1 MAKKPYFI
9 SGCNIAGGRETRT
22 YGVMVRTGELVYEC
36 SMEGCSNSTEN
47 VASDDMLVIQR
58 HTQTVRAVEGR
69 SGTERLVFLLFVYD
83 SNCEV
88 LLCKELVEEH
98 Y

>member
-1 MAKKPYFI
+1 MA
-9 SGCNIAGGRETRT
+9 
-22 YGVMVRTGELVYEC
+22 RTGELVYEC
-36 SMEGCSNSTEN
+36 SMEGCNNSTDN
-47 VASDDMLVIQR
+47 LTSDDMLVIQR

-69 SGTERLVFLLFVYD
+69 TGTERLVFLLFVYD
-83 SNCEV
+83 RKCGA